1 MNRSPPAPEPAANAD
16 APGKS
21 IAAGK
26 SNTPGNTHTPGRA
39 RTRADYPRFSAAAI
53 CLR

>member
-1 MNRSPPAPEPAANAD
+1 MNGPPPAPEPAANAN

-26 SNTPGNTHTPGRA
+26 SNTPGRS